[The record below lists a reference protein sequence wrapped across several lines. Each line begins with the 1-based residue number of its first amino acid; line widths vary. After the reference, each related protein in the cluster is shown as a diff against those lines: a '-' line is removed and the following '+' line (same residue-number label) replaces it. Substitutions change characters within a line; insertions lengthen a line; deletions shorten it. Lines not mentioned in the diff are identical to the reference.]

1 MSAAAPPLTV
11 AMSVYNN
18 GPFVGKAIDSILDQS
33 FGDFEF
39 LIVNDG
45 STDESGVV
53 IEERAA
59 CDSRMRV
66 IHQENRGF
74 IASLNRMLAE
84 ARSPWIARM
93 DGDDVSFPE
102 RFTRQMDFLAAH
114 PDHGVISCAASLIGP
129 DGEPVT
135 RPPIVRPTTH
145 EGLVANLES
154 GPLIN
159 HNAVIYSR
167 EAVLSVGAYRSAYRH
182 AEDYDLWLRLSTV
195 TRMANLPEALVA
207 YRLYPDQVSSRHVVA
222 QARHAAIA
230 WLAHCERLAGR
241 PDPTEGCDTL
251 PSLDKLDAIFGKGSA
266 AYVRRR
272 VIDRTL
278 YSPEAIGGE
287 GYEILIDHIAENGT
301 EPALWRAA
309 ARLLKSGRPGKA
321 AGVAN
326 ALLRA
331 G

>member
-1 MSAAAPPLTV
+1 MSAPPLTV

-18 GPFVGKAIDSILDQS
+18 GRFVGEAIDSILDQS

-45 STDESGVV
+45 STDKSGAV
-53 IEERAA
+53 IEDRAA
-59 CDSRMRV
+59 SDSRIRV

-93 DGDDVSFPE
+93 DGDDISFPE
-102 RFTRQMDFLAAH
+102 RFAKQMAFLEAN
-114 PDHGVISCAASLIGP
+114 PDHGVIGCSASLIGP
-129 DGEPVT
+129 EGEAVT
-135 RPPIVRPTTH
+135 RPPIVRPLTH
-145 EGLVANLES
+145 EGLIENPES

-167 EAVLSVGAYRSAYRH
+167 EAVLAVGAYRPAYRH

-195 TRMANLPEALVA
+195 TLMANLPEALVA
-207 YRLYPDQVSSRHVVA
+207 YRLYPDQVSARHVVA

-230 WLAHCERLAGR
+230 WLAHCERKAGK
-241 PDPTEGCDTL
+241 PDPTEGSETL
-251 PSLDKLDAIFGKGSA
+251 PALEQLDAIFGKGSA
-266 AYVRRR
+266 AYVRSR

-287 GYEILIDHIAENGT
+287 GYEMLIDHIAENGT
-301 EPALWRAA
+301 DPALWRAA
-309 ARLLKSGRPGKA
+309 ARLLKSGRPRKA